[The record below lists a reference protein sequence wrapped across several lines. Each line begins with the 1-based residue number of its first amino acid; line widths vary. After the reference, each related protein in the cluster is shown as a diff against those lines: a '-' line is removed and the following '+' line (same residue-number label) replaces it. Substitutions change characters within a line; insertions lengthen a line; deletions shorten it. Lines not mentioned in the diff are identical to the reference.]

1 MTTGVTIPDMAVA
14 KKTVAIDPELWARV
28 QRMVAEKDKGSA
40 SAVLNEALRLYFW
53 RLEVNALISDLEAEH
68 GPITNDEKAAAE
80 AEWVAATSEGPKPRR
95 KRTDRA
101 RG

>member
-1 MTTGVTIPDMAVA
+1 MTTGVTMRPMAVE

-28 QRMVAEKDKGSA
+28 QRMVAETDKGSA

-53 RLEVNALISDLEAEH
+53 RLEVSDLITDLEAEH
-68 GPITNDEKAAAE
+68 GPITDDEKAAAE
-80 AEWVAATSEGPKPRR
+80 AEWAAATGPAKPRR
-95 KRTDRA
+95 TRTGRT